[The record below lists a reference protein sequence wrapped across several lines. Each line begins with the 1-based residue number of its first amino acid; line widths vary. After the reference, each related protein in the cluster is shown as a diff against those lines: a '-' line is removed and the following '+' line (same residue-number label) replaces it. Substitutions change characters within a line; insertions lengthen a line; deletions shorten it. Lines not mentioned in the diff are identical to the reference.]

1 MGTEVSRADP
11 RVMQSDASPT
21 ASPIASRNR
30 IRVSAFAKTPL
41 VTLNE
46 HRLEP
51 WSEPSCNW
59 CRMKWAERPAAGRCS
74 GDGHTHAAETNR
86 PYFAAGEMK
95 MIYQHKR
102 MSHDPKYTVGQ
113 TEGRSLPR
121 GLGKPGHTGPVR
133 RGKHPLGPLWH
144 SSPASHRSGLRGWR
158 LLESSRPTCSEALRP
173 PHRRPVLQNTD
184 GPDDEGA
191 SGFLSGKNTGNSRP
205 HYLTLYYILGMPLV
219 LHHFSPNLWLSFSF

>member
-1 MGTEVSRADP
+1 MGTEVSRAGP

-121 GLGKPGHTGPVR
+121 GLGKPGHT
-133 RGKHPLGPLWH
+133 
-144 SSPASHRSGLRGWR
+144 ASHRSGLRGWR
-158 LLESSRPTCSEALRP
+158 LLESLRPTCSEASR
-173 PHRRPVLQNTD
+173 PHRRPVLQNTN

-219 LHHFSPNLWLSFSF
+219 LITSFQSKPLAIIFFLGGRNGITESI